1 MPYYHI
7 YAEWKDEIGHRLAM
21 NENFSEDQV
30 KMLSTKIEKGL
41 PFILKNIKVNPYCI
55 TKLEIWKTANI
66 AIMSKKW
73 DWIRATGE
81 IVTNDFV
88 ISLPTKPESPPKEEK
103 VYPKGHTYDYYND
116 IRDIIKDTKT
126 EVFVVDAYVD
136 EELLNLYL
144 EKIPIDVRVKIL
156 TNKPKGNFVTVAKKF
171 KTKPKVDFEVRV
183 SKDCHDRL
191 FFIDNK
197 CWVTG
202 QSIKDG
208 GKKPT
213 YLVKIEGYDLFRNVF
228 DDLWKNASPL
238 I

>member
-7 YAEWKDEIGHRLAM
+7 YAEWEDEVGSRFSK
-21 NENFSEDQV
+21 NVNFSEEQV
-30 KMLSTKIEKGL
+30 KKLSIKIEKGL
-41 PFILKNIKVNPYCI
+41 PFLLKDIKVNPFGI

-73 DWIRATGE
+73 EWIRATGE
-81 IVTNDFV
+81 IVTNDFI
-88 ISLPTKPESPPKEEK
+88 ISLPTKPESPPRAEK

-156 TNKPKGNFVTVAKKF
+156 TNKPQGNFVTVAKKF

-228 DDLWKNASPL
+228 DELWENASQL